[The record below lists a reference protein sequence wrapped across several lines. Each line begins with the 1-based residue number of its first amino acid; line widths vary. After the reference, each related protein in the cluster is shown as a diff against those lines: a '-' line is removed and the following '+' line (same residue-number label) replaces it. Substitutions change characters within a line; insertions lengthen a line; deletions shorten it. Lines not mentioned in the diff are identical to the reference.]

1 MTTPAAITLSYAH
14 DADPNE
20 RATGVQLL
28 ALLARYDLSRWRF
41 TDAVRVERRAI
52 PHSHPILTLNTRH
65 LDDDGLLLA
74 TYLHEQL
81 HWFLERHAED
91 ALRAIEELRAR
102 YPQPPVG
109 FPDGA
114 EDEFS
119 SHAHYIVCYLEWRAL
134 VDVVGETEATRIFA
148 FWRGDHYRAIYAAVM
163 DDGAAIGEIVIR
175 CVGLP

>member
-1 MTTPAAITLSYAH
+1 MTAPAAITLSYAR
-14 DADPNE
+14 DADQDE
-20 RATGVQLL
+20 RATGAQLL

-41 TDAVRVERRAI
+41 IDAIHIERRVV
-52 PHSHPILTLNTRH
+52 PHSRPILTLNTRH

-81 HWFLERHAED
+81 HWYLEKHAEGSM
-91 ALRAIEELRAR
+91 RVIEELRAR

-119 SHAHYIVCYLEWRAL
+119 SYAHYIVCYLEWRAL
-134 VDVVGETEATRIFA
+134 VDVVGEAEDTRIFT

-163 DDGAAIGEIVIR
+163 DNNAVIGEIVTR
-175 CVGLP
+175 CIGLP